1 MRLLQMS
8 GEDENGEHK
17 MGRQNIPSSADAAIT
32 DTLYLKG
39 GTTFAKNKIENKYDC
54 YLAEDLLS

>member
-17 MGRQNIPSSADAAIT
+17 MGRQNVPSSADAAIT

-39 GTTFAKNKIENKYDC
+39 GTTFAKNKIEN
-54 YLAEDLLS
+54 